1 MKILIFNSN
10 FSKKN
15 MMGWSS
21 FVNSFK
27 NFNLS
32 ILTETSNSKKIFNN
46 QFKDI
51 KCYSL
56 NEDLN
61 FKNFSD
67 KNIIKI
73 HNKYKDTRIFIE
85 RLSLYSSPESL
96 LTNNPSNYVKNV
108 SLYIYHLE
116 NFLEKNKI
124 DLILMCIVESYQ
136 SYVYSLLEN
145 VAKKNNTK
153 LLIFQHP
160 LLRGFVY
167 TNQLRY
173 SDKIYD
179 DFNDLKLTE
188 DKKRKVVKAITSY
201 KKYIES
207 DIHHKYL
214 YRKKSF
220 LNNLKFFFKN
230 RINFYINNIENYND
244 LYVDAEYIK
253 KNNEKYSILLLNK
266 INNYRNYKFSPFYS
280 LPENLIRSISLSL
293 PLDHKLL
300 IKLHPHDTSGNIY
313 IINEVIKHHNV
324 KLLNTKAS
332 LAKVL
337 PIAQIVFS
345 QSTSSSIEAL
355 MYYKHLIMFGNNLQ
369 FFGTKFDIVHRVTNL
384 ENLPRLIE
392 KLLISE
398 VDTNNIN
405 KFFYSFFSNSFSR
418 DLSDDNQW
426 DKFELHTDIKENYIK
441 AANSIKKFMENI

>member
-15 MMGWSS
+15 IIGWSS
-21 FVNSFK
+21 FINSFK
-27 NFNLS
+27 KANFT
-32 ILTETSNSKKIFNN
+32 ILTETSISKKIFDN

-61 FKNFSD
+61 FKNFSNKD
-67 KNIIKI
+67 INKI
-73 HNKYKDTRIFIE
+73 HSKYKDTRIFIE
-85 RLSLYSSPESL
+85 RLSVYSSPESL
-96 LTNNPSNYVKNV
+96 LTNNTSNYAKNV
-108 SLYIYHLE
+108 TLYIYHLE
-116 NFLEKNKI
+116 NFLKKYKF

-145 VAKKNNTK
+145 IAKKNKTK

-173 SDKIYD
+173 SDKIYKD
-179 DFNDLKLTE
+179 YNNLKLNE
-188 DKKRKVVKAITSY
+188 EKKRKVVKAIRSY
-201 KKYIES
+201 KKYIGS

-220 LNNLKFFFKN
+220 LSNLKLLLKN
-230 RINFYINNIENYND
+230 RINFFINNIENYND
-244 LYVDAEYIK
+244 VYIDANFIK

-266 INNYRNYKFSPFYS
+266 INNYRNHKFSPFYS
-280 LPENLIRSISLSL
+280 LPENLIRSIALSL

-300 IKLHPHDTSGNIY
+300 IKLHPHDAYGNIY
-313 IINEVIKHHNV
+313 IINEVMKHHNV
-324 KLLNTKAS
+324 KLLNTKTS

-355 MYYKHLIMFGNNLQ
+355 MYYKHLIMFGNDLQ

-384 ENLPRLIE
+384 ENLPKLIE
-392 KLLISE
+392 KLLISD
-398 VDTNNIN
+398 VNTNNIN

-426 DKFELHTDIKENYIK
+426 NKFKLHTDIKEQYIK
-441 AANSIKKFMENI
+441 AANSIKKVMEKI